1 VKSSFT
7 KHTKGEDVAPYEYKL
22 TTREGRII
30 DAILTAKLITY
41 EGEPAILG
49 TVIDI
54 TERKK
59 AERELFDKQMK
70 LQNIFAASPDAITVT
85 DLNGDIIDC
94 NQAAL
99 NLYGCLSKDDL
110 IGKSAFDL
118 IAKKDQPR
126 AIEKMKETIE
136 QGLVKDVLYTLVA
149 KDGREYPA
157 ELSSSVVKDSSGNAV
172 AFMAIIRDITE
183 RKKTEK
189 LVHESQ
195 GKFEGLFM
203 DNPEAAV
210 YLGPD
215 FHILDIN
222 PCFEKLFEYNLAEI
236 KGKHINEVVVPKDK
250 MEEAEILDRKVAEG
264 YVYLDTVRRGKD
276 GSLVPVAVSAAPIM
290 VEGRPVGYVGM
301 YKDISELRNAGRKL
315 EMLNE
320 KLRVVGGLTRHDV
333 RNKLSTI
340 TGNIFLNKKR
350 LAGHPETLESFSD
363 MESVCEQIVR
373 IFDFAKDYELLGA
386 EELKYV
392 DVEKFVDEAVSL
404 FPNLQG
410 VKISNGCHG
419 LTVLADSLLRQ
430 LFCNLIDNSLKYGEK
445 LSQIRIHY
453 EKAEENQ
460 LRLIYEDDGV
470 GIASNAKQKIFDG
483 GYTTGKGSGYGLYL
497 VKRMMEVYSWTI
509 QETGTPGKGAQFTIT
524 IPKTNQNGK
533 ENYLIA

>member
-1 VKSSFT
+1 
-7 KHTKGEDVAPYEYKL
+7 
-22 TTREGRII
+22 
-30 DAILTAKLITY
+30 
-41 EGEPAILG
+41 
-49 TVIDI
+49 
-54 TERKK
+54 
-59 AERELFDKQMK
+59 
-70 LQNIFAASPDAITVT
+70 
-85 DLNGDIIDC
+85 
-94 NQAAL
+94 
-99 NLYGCLSKDDL
+99 LYGRSSKDDL
-110 IGKSAFDL
+110 VGKSAFDL
-118 IAKKDQPR
+118 IAKKDQLG

-136 QGLVKDVLYTLVA
+136 QGLVKDVLFTFVA

-157 ELSSSVVKDSSGNAV
+157 ELSSSVVKDNSGNAV

-183 RKKTEK
+183 RKRTEK

-250 MEEAEILDRKVAEG
+250 MEEAEILDRKAAEG
-264 YVYLDTVRRGKD
+264 HVYLDTVRRGKD

-290 VEGRPVGYVGM
+290 VEGRPAGYVGM
-301 YKDISELRNAGRKL
+301 YKDISELRNAERKL
-315 EMLNE
+315 EMMNE

-363 MESVCEQIVR
+363 MESACEQIVR

-445 LSQIRIHY
+445 LSQIRIRY
-453 EKAEENQ
+453 EKAEGNQ
-460 LRLIYEDDGV
+460 LRVIYEDDGV

-483 GYTTGKGSGYGLYL
+483 GYTAGKGSGYGLYL
-497 VKRMMEVYSWTI
+497 VKRMMEVYGWTI
-509 QETGTPGKGAQFTIT
+509 QETGTPSKGAQFTIT